1 MSSLLRL
8 ESSSTIPTVLDSLA
22 SLDSFENV
30 HVAVQSGELS
40 SGVYSAMRTSPQ
52 LIFCVDGEATYW
64 IRRDGAPSRI
74 TLRPGGAVVL
84 PGGVWISVDPDAH
97 YRTFGVS
104 LFPEMIH
111 CYLVQPGRRGQPQV
125 AGARSSSFDE
135 LRDNVVVSPA
145 DIEPGQFERID
156 YLDELDRPSSTDQT
170 MEQLIAT
177 LAINAGRSVSDPL
190 LGLLLKALV
199 VRLRE
204 AIIALPAPTTSKAEA
219 TYNRIRRFI
228 IANCD
233 KPLDRDQIGA
243 AVGVHPRHVSNLFT
257 RFSNETLSN
266 FMLRARLERA
276 RRLLSVSDSSVNE
289 VSALCGFT
297 GPNHFVRAFRQ
308 RFGAPPGKYR
318 RSSPRY
324 ADRTF

>member
-8 ESSSTIPTVLDSLA
+8 ETSSTISTVLDSLA
-22 SLDSFENV
+22 DLDSFAGV
-30 HVAVQSGELS
+30 HVAVESGELS
-40 SGVYSAMRTSPQ
+40 AGVYSAMRTSPQ

-74 TLRPGGAVVL
+74 TLRPGEAVVL
-84 PGGVWISVDPDAH
+84 PGGVWISVDPHAH

-111 CYLVQPGRRGQPQV
+111 CYLVQPGRRGQPRI
-125 AGARSSSFDE
+125 AGARSASFDE
-135 LRDNVVVSPA
+135 LRDNVVVGRA
-145 DIEPGQFERID
+145 EIEPGAFERID
-156 YLDELDRPSSTDQT
+156 YLDELDRPSGADQT

-177 LAINAGRSVSDPL
+177 LAINAGRSLADPL
-190 LGLLLKALV
+190 LGLVLKALV
-199 VRLRE
+199 LRLRE
-204 AIIALPAPTTSKAEA
+204 AVTSQSVPAASKAEA

-233 KPLDRDQIGA
+233 KPFDRNEIA
-243 AVGVHPRHVSNLFT
+243 SAVGVHPRHVSNLFN
-257 RFSNETLSN
+257 RFSDETLSN
-266 FMLRARLERA
+266 FVLRARLERA
-276 RRLLSVSDSSVNE
+276 RRLLAVSDSSVTE

-297 GPNHFVRAFRQ
+297 GPNHFVRAFRE

-318 RSSPRY
+318 RSSPRF
-324 ADRTF
+324 ADRT